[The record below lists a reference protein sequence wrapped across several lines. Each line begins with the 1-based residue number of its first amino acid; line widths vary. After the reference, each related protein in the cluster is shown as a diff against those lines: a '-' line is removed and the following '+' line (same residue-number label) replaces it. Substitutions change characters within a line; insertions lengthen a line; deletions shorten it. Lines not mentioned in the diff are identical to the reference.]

1 MTTTPVSMSA
11 CCNQVNM
18 ETLTLRTTY
27 IGGRH
32 SAVGGQT
39 SLMPIIRN
47 WHCQMSEIGVSHT
60 Y

>member
-1 MTTTPVSMSA
+1 MSA

-32 SAVGGQT
+32 SAIVNA
-39 SLMPIIRN
+39 SN
-47 WHCQMSEIGVSHT
+47 WWTNITDANNQELTLPDV
-60 Y
+60 